1 MTPTVRLRL
10 HGIAVAGTGISGL
23 NGKNRMGNFTVTVAA
38 AALLVPLVTGC
49 AAERIAPLAEVAPRE
64 NALTTDAPTTDAPTS
79 DMASYHL
86 GSGDR
91 LRITVYNEPA
101 LTGEYSVT
109 PAGAVAFPLI
119 GAIAVADRSIE
130 QVTADV
136 VSRLGSGYVRDARV
150 SIEVINFRPFYILG
164 EVNRPGEYPYS
175 SGLTVEKAV
184 ALAGGFTY
192 RANNRVVYVRRNNN
206 AGEGSVPIR
215 GIPVGV
221 HPGDTIRI
229 GERYF

>member
-1 MTPTVRLRL
+1 MGKSKFAMV
-10 HGIAVAGTGISGL
+10 AVALALPLISG
-23 NGKNRMGNFTVTVAA
+23 
-38 AALLVPLVTGC
+38 C
-49 AAERIAPLAEVAPRE
+49 ASERVAPLAAIAP
-64 NALTTDAPTTDAPTS
+64 AGDAS
-79 DMASYHL
+79 DYRL
-86 GSGDR
+86 GSGDK

-130 QVTADV
+130 EVTADIEK
-136 VSRLGSGYVRDARV
+136 RLGSGYVRDARV
-150 SIEVINFRPFYILG
+150 SIEVLNFRPFYILG
-164 EVNRPGEYPYS
+164 EVNRPGEYAYS

-192 RANNRVVYVRRNNN
+192 RANSRVVFVRRNN
-206 AGEGSVPIR
+206 APGEGSVALR
-215 GIPVGV
+215 GAPVGV
-221 HPGDTIRI
+221 RPGDTIRI

>member
-1 MTPTVRLRL
+1 M
-10 HGIAVAGTGISGL
+10 
-23 NGKNRMGNFTVTVAA
+23 GKLTVTVAA
-38 AALLVPLVTGC
+38 ATMIIPLLSGC
-49 AAERIAPLAEVAPRE
+49 ASDRVAPLASAGSAADLG
-64 NALTTDAPTTDAPTS
+64 N
-79 DMASYHL
+79 YHL
-86 GSGDR
+86 GSGDK

-119 GAIAVADRSIE
+119 GAIDAANHTIE
-130 QVTADV
+130 QVTTDIAR
-136 VSRLGSGYVRDARV
+136 RLDTGYVHDPRV
-150 SIEVINFRPFYILG
+150 SIEVLNFRPFYILG

-192 RANNRVVYVRRNNN
+192 RANSRVVFVRRNN
-206 AGEGSVPIR
+206 GPDEGSVPLR
-215 GIPVGV
+215 GVPIGV
-221 HPGDTIRI
+221 QPGDTVRI